1 MLQSNVAKEISELT
15 PALRNMCVAVP
26 STLPDMLKASFF
38 LVSCDWTPKGLEYK
52 SVLKNPLV
60 RCTRS

>member
-15 PALRNMCVAVP
+15 PALRNICVAVP

-38 LVSCDWTPKGLEYK
+38 S
-52 SVLKNPLV
+52 SVAIGHRKV
-60 RCTRS
+60 